1 MRSVKIIALNTFREI
16 IRDRILYGLVVFSLL
31 LMAFSMILGQ
41 LSFEEQVRISM
52 NFGLS
57 AIHIG
62 TVILSIFVGSTLVNK
77 EIEKKTIM
85 TLLVRPI
92 TRTQFLLGKALG
104 LLFVNVLVASGLAA
118 ILTLVLLFLGAEFT
132 ASFAWA
138 LYGIVLEGVVL
149 LGITLLFSTF
159 STPFMVVAFA
169 AGIFL
174 VGHWVD
180 SLAFFADKSES
191 GSFKL
196 FETVVTAVW
205 PNLEA
210 LNWRSQA
217 VFASPVSVSELI
229 NASAYSIAWFVFVI
243 AMTAIVFRKKDFG

>member
-1 MRSVKIIALNTFREI
+1 MRSVRIIAQNTFREI

-57 AIHIG
+57 AIHLG
-62 TVILSIFVGSTLVNK
+62 TVVLSVFVGSTLVNK

-92 TRTQFLLGKALG
+92 SRTQFLLGKALG
-104 LLFVNVLVASGLAA
+104 LLFVNVIVAGSLAV
-118 ILTLVLLFLGAEFT
+118 ILTGVLLFLGADLT
-132 ASFAWA
+132 AAYGWA
-138 LYGIVLEGVVL
+138 LLGILFEGIVLLGV
-149 LGITLLFSTF
+149 TLLFSTF

-169 AGIFL
+169 AGVFI
-174 VGHWVD
+174 VGHWIE
-180 SLAFFADKSES
+180 SLSFFAQKSDS
-191 GSFKL
+191 GGFKL
-196 FETVVTAVW
+196 FDQVISAVW

-210 LNWRSQA
+210 MNWRSQA
-217 VFASPVSVSELI
+217 VFAAEISAGELASVAGYTLF
-229 NASAYSIAWFVFVI
+229 WFVFLVSV
-243 AMTAIVFRKKDFG
+243 TAIVFRNKDFG